1 MFGIR
6 CVTPHQT
13 IEIERMLYVVYIV
26 PTFADRGS
34 VQVWLQYV
42 QFAVNHIKTAD
53 DVESVRVLFER
64 AVSAAGQHVSKGSLI
79 WTAYRQFECSLL
91 QHLETGGVDCSQQ
104 RDICVGLF
112 FRQLSLPLLDT
123 QDTYNLFLEWSS
135 SRLSNIPSLAMDNI
149 KLAVQHTLKELL
161 QILPFEDAL
170 TSSLDTSVKVD
181 IFKSYI
187 LREKQHGKEA
197 QRVSILY
204 ERALVMNPLDQ
215 LLWLEYVHFADRHLA
230 PPDTVL
236 GVCSRSTRNCPWFTE
251 LWRQK
256 LFLMEKYHQS
266 SHEDMQGVL
275 EQALAVEYTSASD
288 YLLLW
293 LAYADYMRRRIEQD
307 SDQQDQQVTAFTE
320 LLAQACEHLAQRFG
334 LKGDPQCILLQYWA
348 RIEAAYKGDMEKV
361 RLLWNDIMTQ
371 GHSQFT
377 EMWLEYILLE
387 R

>member
-1 MFGIR
+1 M
-6 CVTPHQT
+6 
-13 IEIERMLYVVYIV
+13 Y
-26 PTFADRGS
+26 
-34 VQVWLQYV
+34 
-42 QFAVNHIKTAD
+42 
-53 DVESVRVLFER
+53 
-64 AVSAAGQHVSKGSLI
+64 
-79 WTAYRQFECSLL
+79 
-91 QHLETGGVDCSQQ
+91 
-104 RDICVGLF
+104 
-112 FRQLSLPLLDT
+112 
-123 QDTYNLFLEWSS
+123 
-135 SRLSNIPSLAMDNI
+135 
-149 KLAVQHTLKELL
+149 
-161 QILPFEDAL
+161 
-170 TSSLDTSVKVD
+170 
-181 IFKSYI
+181 
-187 LREKQHGKEA
+187 
-197 QRVSILY
+197 
-204 ERALVMNPLDQ
+204 PLDQ

-266 SHEDMQGVL
+266 SHEDMQAVKLNTTSALDNYATEAGMWREYMMLKFPTENLGSDHKLLVVDLDGDSGVL

-371 GHSQFT
+371 GHSQFA

-387 R
+387 RIHGDTKHLRRLYARALRAVEDTPDKIATAWVNFERDKGTLESYQAACDAYKERNLLGWTTHGKPRPANGAGKAGVSTNASRHFNCTSVK

>member
-1 MFGIR
+1 
-6 CVTPHQT
+6 
-13 IEIERMLYVVYIV
+13 
-26 PTFADRGS
+26 
-34 VQVWLQYV
+34 
-42 QFAVNHIKTAD
+42 
-53 DVESVRVLFER
+53 
-64 AVSAAGQHVSKGSLI
+64 
-79 WTAYRQFECSLL
+79 
-91 QHLETGGVDCSQQ
+91 
-104 RDICVGLF
+104 
-112 FRQLSLPLLDT
+112 
-123 QDTYNLFLEWSS
+123 
-135 SRLSNIPSLAMDNI
+135 
-149 KLAVQHTLKELL
+149 
-161 QILPFEDAL
+161 
-170 TSSLDTSVKVD
+170 
-181 IFKSYI
+181 
-187 LREKQHGKEA
+187 
-197 QRVSILY
+197 
-204 ERALVMNPLDQ
+204 MNPLDQ

-266 SHEDMQGVL
+266 SHEDMQAVELNTTSVLANYAIEAGMWREYIMLKFPTENLGSDHKLLVVALDGDSGVL

-371 GHSQFT
+371 GHSQFA

-387 R
+387 SVSLPILRPKWPQKPPEVKKSFEELLKAPSAVREAGTIQLLNSPISMVYDLPTQVKDLIAV